1 MCVCVCVCTYVCGR
15 VDGRVVGGL
24 LVGCGWVKWVK
35 WAHSNCRSKVMVLL
49 SLLILH
55 VPVVQILNGAS
66 DQVFEMYITETIREE
81 LVCMSFRV

>member
-1 MCVCVCVCTYVCGR
+1 VCVCVCVYVYGWKGGCESVR
-15 VDGRVVGGL
+15 WVVVGL
-24 LVGCGWVKWVK
+24 LVGCGWVKW
-35 WAHSNCRSKVMVLL
+35 AQSSCRSKIMVLL

-81 LVCMSFRV
+81 LVCVCFRV